1 MPIANRIA
9 HLAVVALM
17 AAGLVGCTTV
27 SGSTS
32 PTASATVS
40 TVKWPSAE
48 LYSTGRDA
56 SELTVP
62 RGAGTLHV
70 DFSCTYGLYAVS
82 PAIGMD
88 TRSGMCGGSQSFD
101 FDVTKAA
108 PGTRLRVD
116 ITVPA
121 DSRFVAD
128 LRFSP
133 HPFSPEPTTRRQC
146 AALSSIT
153 EAYSNADQAVDHGDA
168 TALQWADKTA
178 TAKHD
183 LAKLAAA
190 AKANPSAGLLGP
202 VVQELNAWLAGAGD
216 HPGGF
221 VHAPLGDF
229 TAADSLAGQ
238 ICEGNGT
245 PITVNS
251 SYGG

>member
-1 MPIANRIA
+1 MALVRWVTSIS
-9 HLAVVALM
+9 VVALM
-17 AAGLVGCTTV
+17 TAALVGCTTV
-27 SGSTS
+27 GGSTP
-32 PTASATVS
+32 PTATATVS
-40 TVKWPSAE
+40 TAQWPSAE

-62 RGAGTLHV
+62 RGARTLHV

-101 FDVTKAA
+101 FDVAKAA

-116 ITVPA
+116 LTVPA
-121 DSRFVAD
+121 DTRFVAD
-128 LRFSP
+128 LHFSP
-133 HPFSPEPTTRRQC
+133 HPFSPNPTTRGQC
-146 AALSSIT
+146 ASLSSIT

-168 TALQWADKTA
+168 TAAQWADKTA
-178 TAKHD
+178 TAKRD
-183 LAKLAAA
+183 LAKLAAV
-190 AKANPSAGLLGP
+190 AKAGPSAGLLGP

-238 ICEGNGT
+238 ICAANGT